1 MNISSLRPS
10 IFSSILAIIAVSGA
24 EGLVAQPQRLWFDQ
38 PAKDWNWALPLGN
51 AHLGAMVHGDPS
63 KELIQLNESTFWAGY
78 PHDYVKPGAA
88 HYLPEIRRL
97 LFEGKDGD
105 ATNLANA
112 HFMGDPPFLAAYQ
125 PLGNLRL
132 ECSPTGPVQ
141 DYRRELDLLTGVARV
156 SFKSAEVTY
165 TREYFVS
172 HPDRVMVVR
181 FTASAPGRI
190 SFSAGMDSDYPHQTE
205 GRNGGGLLMTGQWH
219 EDGKQ
224 KDWIAKWDKPGMKF
238 SCGLQ
243 AIADGGSVKPDGKT
257 LRVQNAD
264 SVTLILGA
272 GTSFRNFRDVSGD
285 PVAGWQAKVRAAAAM
300 GHEKLLARHVADFES
315 RMNRVKLDLGG
326 EEANAKP
333 VDERIDAVKTGAED
347 PALATLYFQFGRYL
361 LLSSSRP
368 GSQPAN
374 LQGIWNKDTV
384 PAWGSKYT
392 TNINLQMNYWHAE
405 VANLSEC
412 GMPVYDMIDD
422 LMLTGSKVAM
432 EYYGCKGWTMHHNT
446 DIWRAAT
453 PVDGVWG
460 VWPMGAAW
468 LVRQSWEHYLFT
480 GDKAFLGKRAW
491 PQMKGAAE
499 FILDFLVEA
508 PAGSPVAGK
517 LVTAPSHSPEN
528 SFTKPDGSQGKFT
541 YAATMDLMIIR
552 DLLENCLAAAKD
564 LGGESFE
571 PEFQQKLR
579 DTLAR
584 LAPIQISPKTGR
596 IQEWVFDYDEP
607 EPGHRHMSHL
617 YALHPGHQITRR
629 GTPELAAAARKSL
642 DTRLAHGG
650 GGTGWSRCWLI
661 SFFAR
666 LHDGVEAHKHLHEL
680 LAKCTLPNLFDTH
693 PPFQID
699 GNFGG
704 AAGIAEMLLQSHD
717 GAIELLPALP
727 PQWKQGS
734 VRGLRARGGF
744 EVDLSWHGG
753 RLASATIRSING
765 SECRVRYGSVAA
777 TVALKPGQATELG
790 SDLKGLNDVPNLSR

>member
-1 MNISSLRPS
+1 M
-10 IFSSILAIIAVSGA
+10 
-24 EGLVAQPQRLWFDQ
+24 
-38 PAKDWNWALPLGN
+38 GN
-51 AHLGAMVHGDPS
+51 AHLGAMVHGDPVT
-63 KELIQLNESTFWAGY
+63 EIIQLNESTFWAGY

-88 HYLPEIRRL
+88 KHLPEIRRL
-97 LFEGKDGD
+97 LFEGREGE
-105 ATNLANA
+105 ATQLADA

-125 PLGNLRL
+125 PLAHLRMENAL
-132 ECSPTGPVQ
+132 PGPVS
-141 DYRRELDLLTGVARV
+141 DYVRELDLRTGVAKV
-156 SFKSAEVTY
+156 SFRSGETTY
-165 TREYFVS
+165 TREFFIS
-172 HPDRVMVVR
+172 HPDRVMVIR
-181 FTASAPGRI
+181 FSSSSKGGI
-190 SFSAGMDSDYPHQTE
+190 SFVAGMDSDYPHEVGT
-205 GRNGGGLLMTGQWH
+205 RDGGIWGMSGQWH
-219 EDGKQ
+219 EDGHR
-224 KDWIAKWDKPGMKF
+224 KDWIAKWEKPGMKF

-243 AIADGGSVKPDGKT
+243 ASAEGGRVVPDGGK
-257 LRVQNAD
+257 LRIEKAD
-264 SVTLILGA
+264 KVTLVFGA
-272 GTSFRNFRDVSGD
+272 GTGFRSFQDISGD
-285 PVAGWQAKVRAAAAM
+285 PSAEWPTWVKAAAAS
-300 GHEKLLARHVADFES
+300 GFDRLLERHQADFS
-315 RMNRVKLDLGG
+315 GMMDRVSLDLGG
-326 EEANAKP
+326 SDA
-333 VDERIDAVKTGAED
+333 DERPINQRLDAVKAGADD
-347 PALATLYFQFGRYL
+347 PALAALYFQYGRYL

-392 TNINLQMNYWHAE
+392 TNINLQMNYWHAG
-405 VANLSEC
+405 VANLGEC
-412 GMPVYDMIDD
+412 EMPVYDMIDD
-422 LMLTGSKVAM
+422 LMITGGKVAK
-432 EYYGCKGWTMHHNT
+432 EYYDCDGWTLHHNT

-468 LVRQSWEHYLFT
+468 LVRHSWEHYLFT
-480 GDKAFLGKRAW
+480 GDREFLIQRAW

-499 FILDFLVEA
+499 FIIDFLIEA

-571 PEFQQKLR
+571 PAFQQKLR
-579 DTLAR
+579 DTLDR
-584 LAPIQISPKTGR
+584 LAPVQISKESGR
-596 IQEWVFDYDEP
+596 IQEWVYDYKEP

-617 YALHPGHQITRR
+617 YALHPGSQITQSS
-629 GTPELAAAARKSL
+629 TPELAAAARKSL
-642 DTRLAHGG
+642 ETRLAHGG
-650 GGTGWSRCWLI
+650 GGTGWSRAWLI

-666 LHDGVEAHKHLHEL
+666 LHDGAEAHKHFHEL
-680 LAKCTLPNLFDTH
+680 LAKCTLPNLFDNH

-744 EVDLSWHGG
+744 EVDLAWQEG
-753 RLASATIRSING
+753 RLRSATIRSITG

-777 TVALKPGQATELG
+777 PVALRPGQAIELG
-790 SDLKGLNDVPNLSR
+790 SDLKASNEDPKLSR

>member
-1 MNISSLRPS
+1 MNASMPIK
-10 IFSSILAIIAVSGA
+10 SGA
-24 EGLVAQPQRLWFDQ
+24 D
-38 PAKDWNWALPLGN
+38 
-51 AHLGAMVHGDPS
+51 
-63 KELIQLNESTFWAGY
+63 
-78 PHDYVKPGAA
+78 
-88 HYLPEIRRL
+88 
-97 LFEGKDGD
+97 
-105 ATNLANA
+105 
-112 HFMGDPPFLAAYQ
+112 
-125 PLGNLRL
+125 
-132 ECSPTGPVQ
+132 
-141 DYRRELDLLTGVARV
+141 
-156 SFKSAEVTY
+156 
-165 TREYFVS
+165 
-172 HPDRVMVVR
+172 
-181 FTASAPGRI
+181 
-190 SFSAGMDSDYPHQTE
+190 
-205 GRNGGGLLMTGQWH
+205 
-219 EDGKQ
+219 
-224 KDWIAKWDKPGMKF
+224 
-238 SCGLQ
+238 
-243 AIADGGSVKPDGKT
+243 
-257 LRVQNAD
+257 
-264 SVTLILGA
+264 
-272 GTSFRNFRDVSGD
+272 
-285 PVAGWQAKVRAAAAM
+285 
-300 GHEKLLARHVADFES
+300 
-315 RMNRVKLDLGG
+315 
-326 EEANAKP
+326 
-333 VDERIDAVKTGAED
+333 D
-347 PALATLYFQFGRYL
+347 PALAALYFQFGRYL

-422 LMLTGSKVAM
+422 LMLTGSKVAK
-432 EYYGCKGWTMHHNT
+432 EYYGCKGWTLHHNT
-446 DIWRAAT
+446 DIWRATT

-468 LVRQSWEHYLFT
+468 TVRQSWEHYRFT
-480 GDKAFLGKRAW
+480 GDKEFLGKRAW

-528 SFTKPDGSQGKFT
+528 TFTKPDGSQGKFT

-571 PEFQQKLR
+571 PAFQQKLR

-617 YALHPGHQITRR
+617 YALHPGSQITQR
-629 GTPELAAAARKSL
+629 GTPDLAAAARKSL

-650 GGTGWSRCWLI
+650 GGTGWSRCWLV

-666 LHDGVEAHKHLHEL
+666 LHDGAEAQKHLNL
-680 LAKCTLPNLFDTH
+680 LFAQSTLPNLFDSC

-717 GAIELLPALP
+717 GEIEILPALP
-727 PQWKQGS
+727 PNWKDGS
-734 VRGLRARGGF
+734 VHGLRARGGF
-744 EVDLSWHGG
+744 EVDITWKDGKT
-753 RLASATIRSING
+753 SAYQIRSPQARDVKVRVNG
-765 SECRVRYGSVAA
+765 EI
-777 TVALKPGQATELG
+777 KTEL
-790 SDLKGLNDVPNLSR
+790 STASKPHN

>member
-333 VDERIDAVKTGAED
+333 VNERIDAVKTGAED

-432 EYYGCKGWTMHHNT
+432 EYYGCKGWTLHHNT

-528 SFTKPDGSQGKFT
+528 SFTKPDGCQGKFT

>member
-1 MNISSLRPS
+1 M
-10 IFSSILAIIAVSGA
+10 
-24 EGLVAQPQRLWFDQ
+24 
-38 PAKDWNWALPLGN
+38 GN
-51 AHLGAMVHGDPS
+51 AHLGAMVHGDPVT
-63 KELIQLNESTFWAGY
+63 EIIQLNESTFWAGY

-88 HYLPEIRRL
+88 KHLPEIRRL
-97 LFEGKDGD
+97 LFEGREGE
-105 ATNLANA
+105 ATQLADA

-125 PLGNLRL
+125 PLAHLRMESAL
-132 ECSPTGPVQ
+132 PGPVS
-141 DYRRELDLLTGVARV
+141 DYVRDLDLRTGVAKV
-156 SFKSAEVTY
+156 SFRSGETTY
-165 TREYFVS
+165 TREFFIS
-172 HPDRVMVVR
+172 HPDRVMVIR
-181 FTASAPGRI
+181 FSSSSKGGI
-190 SFSAGMDSDYPHQTE
+190 SFVAGMDSDYPHEVGT
-205 GRNGGGLLMTGQWH
+205 RDGGIWGMSGQWH
-219 EDGKQ
+219 EDGHR
-224 KDWIAKWDKPGMKF
+224 KDWIAKWEKPGMKF

-243 AIADGGSVKPDGKT
+243 ASAEGGRVVPDGGK
-257 LRVQNAD
+257 LRIEKAD
-264 SVTLILGA
+264 KVTLVFGA
-272 GTSFRNFRDVSGD
+272 GTGFRSFQDISGD
-285 PVAGWQAKVRAAAAM
+285 PSAEWPTWVKAAAVS
-300 GHEKLLARHVADFES
+300 GFDRLLERHQADFS
-315 RMNRVKLDLGG
+315 GMMDRVSLDLGG
-326 EEANAKP
+326 SDA
-333 VDERIDAVKTGAED
+333 DERPINQRLDAVKAGADD
-347 PALATLYFQFGRYL
+347 PALAALYFQYGRYL

-392 TNINLQMNYWHAE
+392 TNINLQMNYWHAG
-405 VANLSEC
+405 VANLGEC
-412 GMPVYDMIDD
+412 EMPVYDMIDD
-422 LMLTGSKVAM
+422 LMITGGKVAK
-432 EYYGCKGWTMHHNT
+432 EYYGCNGWTLHHNT

-468 LVRQSWEHYLFT
+468 LVRHSWEHYLFT
-480 GDKAFLGKRAW
+480 GDREFLIQRAW

-552 DLLENCLAAAKD
+552 DLLENCLTAAKD

-571 PEFQQKLR
+571 PAFQQKLR

-584 LAPIQISPKTGR
+584 LAPVQISPKTGR

-666 LHDGVEAHKHLHEL
+666 LHDGGEAHKHLHEL

-744 EVDLSWHGG
+744 EVDLSWHEG

-790 SDLKGLNDVPNLSR
+790 SDLKGLNDVPKLSR